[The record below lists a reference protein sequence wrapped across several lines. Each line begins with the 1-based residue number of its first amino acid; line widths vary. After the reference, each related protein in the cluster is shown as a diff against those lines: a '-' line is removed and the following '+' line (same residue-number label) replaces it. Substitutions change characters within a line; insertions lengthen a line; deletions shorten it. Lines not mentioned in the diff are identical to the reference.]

1 LLVAYATNPGLVRF
15 AWMEDTLTIEPRAAL
30 SSGRNSRMRQNGAVT
45 FVDITRS
52 QSVDDVSS
60 SGFTIWYA
68 ALRDQAQQYQHS
80 KQRKEECWLIGGTH
94 LFINRSSLPLQISR
108 ILATVSLTCKQQHRR
123 RCGERHGAKQVS
135 AGNARC
141 SRRRGTPGCRTG
153 GSGPRHSPPGSGPY
167 RSPRSLT
174 RAARKLSR
182 SLCRRARR

>member
-1 LLVAYATNPGLVRF
+1 
-15 AWMEDTLTIEPRAAL
+15 MEDTLTIEPRAAL

-123 RCGERHGAKQVS
+123 RCGERHGAERS
-135 AGNARC
+135 RC
-141 SRRRGTPGCRTG
+141 RLGTHAVRVGVERPDVALEEVVRGTLPLGAVHTD
-153 GSGPRHSPPGSGPY
+153 H
-167 RSPRSLT
+167 LV
-174 RAARKLSR
+174 A
-182 SLCRRARR
+182 